1 MFIFVLGRNNYYRD
15 SYMEDIIEL
24 VSTDIQNVLDYLS
37 IDRMS
42 YTTMTDYSILVRLD
56 GEKDFYEELCV
67 NKSMYEHLIEY
78 PSSRLLEYESEYDDM
93 KNKVV
98 KWCENIFNRLEEEK
112 KKKEESERL
121 KKEYAERALYEK
133 LKRKYE
139 GE

>member
-67 NKSMYEHLIEY
+67 HKSILLHTFFSTSHTKHVQHILSLISLILLF
-78 PSSRLLEYESEYDDM
+78 SSFLPQVY
-93 KNKVV
+93 
-98 KWCENIFNRLEEEK
+98 
-112 KKKEESERL
+112 
-121 KKEYAERALYEK
+121 
-133 LKRKYE
+133 
-139 GE
+139 

>member
-1 MFIFVLGRNNYYRD
+1 MFIFVLGRNNYYSD
-15 SYMEDIIEL
+15 SCMEDIIEL

-78 PSSRLLEYESEYDDM
+78 PSSMLLEYESEYDDM

>member
-1 MFIFVLGRNNYYRD
+1 MFIFVLGRNNYYSD
-15 SYMEDIIEL
+15 SYMEDIVEL
-24 VSTDIQNVLDYLS
+24 ISTDIQNVLDYLS

-42 YTTMTDYSILVRLD
+42 YTTITDYSILIRLD

-67 NKSMYEHLIEY
+67 NKSMHEHLIEY

-98 KWCENIFNRLEEEK
+98 KWCENILNGLEEEK

-121 KKEYAERALYEK
+121 KKEHAERALYEK